1 MLDFEWNLQR
11 FAEDGA
17 DSTET
22 PADTTDAPTDAGAQ
36 DGTQEPN
43 GGTLLGGTNPGGTE
57 DKAPQPD
64 GKSEPPA
71 TYDFSSFVPE
81 GMEYDA
87 ERAGEFGDIA
97 RECGLTQEQAGRIAQ
112 YGMQY
117 MQQGQQAAVK
127 AFADTVNGWAEDA
140 KTQLGGQ
147 FNETMAL
154 ASTGI
159 NAVEQK
165 VPGLRE
171 MLNATGAG
179 NRVEMIRLMAE
190 VGRLVGED
198 RGHESAGAPTK
209 SLYPNTDFSKY

>member
-17 DSTET
+17 DSTEI

-71 TYDFSSFVPE
+71 TYDFSSFVPA

-127 AFADTVNGWAEDA
+127 AFQDTVDGWADDA
-140 KTQLGGQ
+140 RSQLGGQ
-147 FNETMAL
+147 FNETMAM
-154 ASTGI
+154 AANGI

-165 VPGLRE
+165 VPGLRD

-198 RGHESAGAPTK
+198 RGHSGTGAPTRT
-209 SLYPNTDFSKY
+209 LYPNTDFSKY

>member
-1 MLDFEWNLQR
+1 MSDFEWNLQR

-17 DSTET
+17 DSTEP
-22 PADTTDAPTDAGAQ
+22 PADTADAPTDVGAQ

-43 GGTLLGGTNPGGTE
+43 GGTLLGGTNPGSTQ
-57 DKAPQPD
+57 DKASQLD
-64 GKSEPPA
+64 GKSEPPV

-87 ERAGEFGDIA
+87 DRAGEFSDIA

-117 MQQGQQAAVK
+117 MQQGQQATVK
-127 AFADTVNGWAEDA
+127 AFQDTVNGWADDA
-140 KTQLGGQ
+140 RSQLGGQ

-159 NAVEQK
+159 NAAEQK
-165 VPGLRE
+165 VSGLRE

-190 VGRLVGED
+190 VGRLIGED
-198 RGHESAGAPTK
+198 HGHESAGTPTK